1 MADFVITKVRFNPAG
16 THITEVLVHDEG
28 KPAATRVE
36 QRSKVVENIK
46 AKKTYRTQP
55 PGGGAGANV
64 AIVDVNGTPY
74 LRTDANKTPKDNLDN
89 LPTF

>member
-1 MADFVITKVRFNPAG
+1 MADHVISKIRFNPAG
-16 THITEVLVHDEG
+16 THITEVLVNDEG
-28 KPAATRVE
+28 KKDTRIE
-36 QRSKVVENIK
+36 QRAVVVSNIK

-55 PGGGAGANV
+55 PGDGTGAPVGLV
-64 AIVDVNGTPY
+64 EVKGEHY